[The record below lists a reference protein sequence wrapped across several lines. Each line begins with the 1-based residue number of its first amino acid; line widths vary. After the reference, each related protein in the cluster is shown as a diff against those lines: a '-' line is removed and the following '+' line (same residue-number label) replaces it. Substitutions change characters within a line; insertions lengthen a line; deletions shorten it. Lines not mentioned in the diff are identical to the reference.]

1 MFELAEAADELEV
14 EGEKGQ
20 AKVLAMH
27 SDVHADIVAV
37 GTEIQGDALHLHSTS
52 PIHSKCCYGC
62 VKRLVLSDSSRGN
75 VH

>member
-14 EGEKGQ
+14 EGEEEQ

-27 SDVHADIVAV
+27 SDVQADIAAV

-52 PIHSKCCYGC
+52 PIHPRYFYGFLY
-62 VKRLVLSDSSRGN
+62 VLVLSDSSSSN
-75 VH
+75 AH

>member
-14 EGEKGQ
+14 EGEEGQ

-27 SDVHADIVAV
+27 SDVQADIAAV

-52 PIHSKCCYGC
+52 PIHSKCCHGFLD
-62 VKRLVLSDSSRGN
+62 VFG
-75 VH
+75 